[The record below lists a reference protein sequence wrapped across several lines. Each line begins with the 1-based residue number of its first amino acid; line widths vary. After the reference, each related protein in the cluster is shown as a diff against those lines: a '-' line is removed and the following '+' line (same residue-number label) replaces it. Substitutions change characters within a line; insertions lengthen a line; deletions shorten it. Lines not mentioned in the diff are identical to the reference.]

1 MPDQMPN
8 RSYVLPK
15 SMRLGLVV
23 ALAAAVLLAACTQE
37 QQNNIGRSI
46 QNWTGTDGVLELY
59 AGNQVVRRFL
69 KVDKLSTATATDSDV
84 ARNYRFGYGV
94 FDANLNMRVDSGEKR
109 VYFEVSDYSNYVFFE
124 NPL

>member
-15 SMRLGLVV
+15 SMRLGLV